1 MSGMVGTTYY
11 MTLEVL
17 LEREYD
23 EKVDVWSYGVIL
35 YIMLAMIP
43 PFYGD
48 SAAEIFEVVL
58 RDKLRFPSRI
68 FRTASLVA
76 KDLLR
81 KMICRYS
88 SRRFSTE
95 QALST
100 WCIPAQGTYG
110 PSIQAI
116 HAIPEVDS
124 LAKLKA
130 SRMEEL
136 VLNKRSELE
145 EICKLTHIE
154 PYTSI
159 AASALIDSG
168 MFLCINRLFTY
179 NYLLECFL
187 EQLSSK
193 KYFCFSKLS

>member
-68 FRTASLVA
+68 F
-76 KDLLR
+76 
-81 KMICRYS
+81 
-88 SRRFSTE
+88 
-95 QALST
+95 
-100 WCIPAQGTYG
+100 
-110 PSIQAI
+110 
-116 HAIPEVDS
+116 
-124 LAKLKA
+124 
-130 SRMEEL
+130 
-136 VLNKRSELE
+136 
-145 EICKLTHIE
+145 
-154 PYTSI
+154 
-159 AASALIDSG
+159 
-168 MFLCINRLFTY
+168 
-179 NYLLECFL
+179 
-187 EQLSSK
+187 
-193 KYFCFSKLS
+193 

>member
-48 SAAEIFEVVL
+48 SAAKIFEVVL

-95 QALST
+95 QALRYPWILSAGDST
-100 WCIPAQGTYG
+100 ELIF
-110 PSIQAI
+110 
-116 HAIPEVDS
+116 
-124 LAKLKA
+124 
-130 SRMEEL
+130 MEKFF
-136 VLNKRSELE
+136 VAN
-145 EICKLTHIE
+145 II
-154 PYTSI
+154 I
-159 AASALIDSG
+159 
-168 MFLCINRLFTY
+168 
-179 NYLLECFL
+179 
-187 EQLSSK
+187 
-193 KYFCFSKLS
+193 